1 MNKTL
6 TNGILIVLLL
16 ITFFSAFKSYQLE
29 KSSRTLKSDLIE
41 LSDIKYGLFN
51 VDVWKEQLATIIT
64 KKLKELKLT
73 GEDKEKAR
81 IKIENFLRTTIRK
94 FEVNYKE
101 ENNRKSLFGISYKSV
116 GADVFEIFEQL
127 EDSVP
132 QITEDILT
140 FLENAEN
147 RENIKDYILEQ
158 LDTYRDGTFQKI
170 DYSKF
175 NEILANYN
183 AATKA
188 ECQAKINE
196 QIADIRSK
204 SLSYNMLLLLSFIS
218 VLALTLTAKTTSKFS
233 VSIYVLTA
241 LIFLLLGV
249 FLPMI
254 DIDARI
260 QSLEFKLM
268 GENILFNDQVLYFK
282 SKSIIEMSEI
292 MLTQDEVKV
301 MLVGVLVVLFSI
313 IFPVAKLSSSLLL
326 IFNQGLKENR
336 IIKFLVFKSG
346 KWSMADVMV
355 VAIFMSYIGFSGII
369 SSQLNQLQSIS
380 ENLHILTTN
389 NSVLQNGFYFFLGF
403 VILSISI
410 SQLISNIKMKRED
423 QDLHI

>member
-1 MNKTL
+1 MNKTITHGL
-6 TNGILIVLLL
+6 LIVLLL
-16 ITFFSAFKSYQLE
+16 ITSFSAFRSYQLE
-29 KSSRTLKSDLIE
+29 KTNRILKSDLIE

-81 IKIENFLRTTIRK
+81 IKIENFLTEAISK
-94 FEVNYKE
+94 FEVSYKE
-101 ENNRKSLFGISYKSV
+101 ENNKKSFFGISFKSV
-116 GADVFEIFEQL
+116 GADVFEIFEKL
-127 EDSVP
+127 EDRVP

-147 RENIKDYILEQ
+147 RENIKDYILAQ

-170 DYSKF
+170 DYSKY

-188 ECQAKINE
+188 ECQSTIKE
-196 QIADIRSK
+196 QVAVIHSK
-204 SLSYNMLLLLSFIS
+204 SQSYNILLLLSFLL
-218 VLALTLTAKTTSKFS
+218 VLLLTLTAKTTTRVS

-301 MLVGVLVVLFSI
+301 MLVGVLVLLFSI
-313 IFPVAKLSSSLLL
+313 IFPAAKLSSSLLL

-369 SSQLNQLQSIS
+369 SSQLNQLQGIS
-380 ENLHILTTN
+380 ESLHILTTN

-410 SQLISNIKMKRED
+410 SQLISGVVVKAKE
-423 QDLHI
+423 

>member
-1 MNKTL
+1 M
-6 TNGILIVLLL
+6 
-16 ITFFSAFKSYQLE
+16 SAFL
-29 KSSRTLKSDLIE
+29 
-41 LSDIKYGLFN
+41 
-51 VDVWKEQLATIIT
+51 V
-64 KKLKELKLT
+64 ELKYSPKSPPQTKTESICPRFFHLLP
-73 GEDKEKAR
+73 GCH
-81 IKIENFLRTTIRK
+81 
-94 FEVNYKE
+94 
-101 ENNRKSLFGISYKSV
+101 KSLSSSFKSV
-116 GADVFEIFEQL
+116 GADIFGIFEQM
-127 EDSVP
+127 EERVP

-147 RENIKDYILEQ
+147 RENIKHYILEQ

-170 DYSKF
+170 DYSKY

-188 ECQAKINE
+188 ECQATIKE
-196 QIADIRSK
+196 QVAVIHSE
-204 SLSYNMLLLLSFIS
+204 SLSYNILLLLSFLS
-218 VLALTLTAKTTSKFS
+218 VLVLTLTAKTTSRFS
-233 VSIYVLTA
+233 ISIYVL
-241 LIFLLLGV
+241 
-249 FLPMI
+249 
-254 DIDARI
+254 

-301 MLVGVLVVLFSI
+301 MLVGVLVLLFSI
-313 IFPVAKLSSSLLL
+313 IFPVAKLGSSLLL
-326 IFNQGLKENR
+326 IFNQGLKENQ

-369 SSQLNQLQSIS
+369 SSQLNQLQGIS
-380 ENLHILTTN
+380 ESLHILTTN

-410 SQLISNIKMKRED
+410 SQLISRMVVNGGE
-423 QDLHI
+423 

>member
-1 MNKTL
+1 MNKTI
-6 TNGILIVLLL
+6 TNGILIALLL
-16 ITFFSAFKSYQLE
+16 ITSFSAFNSYQLE
-29 KSSRTLKSDLIE
+29 KSNRILKSDLIE

-81 IKIENFLRTTIRK
+81 IKIEKFLTEAISK
-94 FEVNYKE
+94 FEVSYKE
-101 ENNRKSLFGISYKSV
+101 ENKKYTFLGFNHKNL
-116 GADVFEIFEQL
+116 GADYFEIFKKL
-127 EDSVP
+127 GDRVP

-140 FLENAEN
+140 FLENEEN
-147 RENIKDYILEQ
+147 RDNIKDYILEQ

-188 ECQAKINE
+188 ECQATIKE
-196 QIADIRSK
+196 QVAVIHSK
-204 SLSYNMLLLLSFIS
+204 SFSYNMLLLLSFLS
-218 VLALTLTAKTTSKFS
+218 AFVLTLTAKTTTRVS

-301 MLVGVLVVLFSI
+301 MLVGVLVLLFSI
-313 IFPVAKLSSSLLL
+313 IFPVAKLGSSLLL
-326 IFNQGLKENR
+326 IFNQGLMENR

-369 SSQLNQLQSIS
+369 SSQLNQLQGIS
-380 ENLHILTTN
+380 ESLHILTTN

-410 SQLISNIKMKRED
+410 SQLISGKVVNGGEWW
-423 QDLHI
+423 

>member
-1 MNKTL
+1 M
-6 TNGILIVLLL
+6 
-16 ITFFSAFKSYQLE
+16 SAFL
-29 KSSRTLKSDLIE
+29 
-41 LSDIKYGLFN
+41 
-51 VDVWKEQLATIIT
+51 V
-64 KKLKELKLT
+64 ELKYSPKSPPQTKTESICPRFFHLLP
-73 GEDKEKAR
+73 GCH
-81 IKIENFLRTTIRK
+81 
-94 FEVNYKE
+94 
-101 ENNRKSLFGISYKSV
+101 KSLSSSFKSV
-116 GADVFEIFEQL
+116 GADIFGIFEQM
-127 EDSVP
+127 EERVP

-170 DYSKF
+170 DYSKY

-188 ECQAKINE
+188 ECQATIKE
-196 QIADIRSK
+196 QVAVIHSE
-204 SLSYNMLLLLSFIS
+204 SLSYNILLLLSFLS
-218 VLALTLTAKTTSKFS
+218 VLVLTLTAKTTSRFS
-233 VSIYVLTA
+233 ISIYVLTA

-301 MLVGVLVVLFSI
+301 MLVGVLVLLFSI
-313 IFPVAKLSSSLLL
+313 IFPVAKLGSSLLL
-326 IFNQGLKENR
+326 IFNQGLKENQ

-369 SSQLNQLQSIS
+369 SSQLNQLQGIS
-380 ENLHILTTN
+380 ESLHILTTN

-410 SQLISNIKMKRED
+410 SQLISRMVVNGGE
-423 QDLHI
+423 